1 MDNIIGC
8 VAMAAITFP
17 ISFFLAR
24 GCLRGVVRLIS
35 GTSRRHVLSS
45 QP

>member
-1 MDNIIGC
+1 MENIIGC
-8 VAMAAITFP
+8 IATAAITFP